1 MFYTKLLI
9 CFFSVI
15 MLGNVNGLKA
25 QTAELWA
32 EVEKTVQEGDFR
44 GYANL
49 YHDDAVLVNS
59 ISGQIMPISGA
70 LDGWKQGF
78 EDTKAGLMEAS
89 VEFRFSERISDKTT
103 AHETGIFKYSS
114 KSSGEAFSTTYVHFE
129 ALSIKTENGWKMLME
144 RQLSIATEEEWKN
157 LNE

>member
-9 CFFSVI
+9 AFFSVI
-15 MLGNVNGLKA
+15 MLGNDGVLNA

-32 EVEKTVQEGDFR
+32 EVERTVQEGDFA
-44 GYANL
+44 GYAKL
-49 YHDDAVLVNS
+49 YHEDAVLVNS
-59 ISGQIMPISGA
+59 ISGQIMPISRA
-70 LDGWKQGF
+70 LNGWKQGF
-78 EDTKAGLMEAS
+78 EDTKAGRMEAS
-89 VEFRFSERISDKTT
+89 VVFRFSKRISDLTT

-114 KSSGEAFSTTYVHFE
+114 KRPGEEYTTTYVHFE

-144 RQLSIATEEEWKN
+144 RQLAIANEEEWTS

>member
-1 MFYTKLLI
+1 MFYAKLLI
-9 CFFSVI
+9 AFFSVI
-15 MLGNVNGLKA
+15 VLGNLNVLNA
-25 QTAELWA
+25 QTTELWA
-32 EVEKTVQEGDFR
+32 EVERTVQEGDFA

-49 YHDDAVLVNS
+49 YHKDAVLVNS

-78 EDTKAGLMEAS
+78 DDTKSGLMKAS

-103 AHETGIFKYSS
+103 AHETGIFKYR
-114 KSSGEAFSTTYVHFE
+114 SGRQGEEFSTAFIHFE
-129 ALSIKTENGWKMLME
+129 ALSIKTESGWKILME
-144 RQLSIATEEEWKN
+144 RQLAVATEEEWKN